1 MQNYFY
7 RDGVS
12 EGQLPQVMHYEL
24 SAIKRALAKLENST
38 EHKIPITF
46 LVVQKRHHIRL
57 FPTDSRNS
65 DDRNFNVQAGTIVD
79 TEITHPTQVD
89 FYLVSHASIQGT
101 ARPTKYRCIC
111 NENQQSE
118 DEIEQLTYYLCHMF
132 ARCTRSVSYPAP
144 TYYAHLAAFRA
155 RAWIHNVPLN
165 ISNLQEE
172 QLRKMTM
179 QMENSPMFF
188 V

>member
-1 MQNYFY
+1 M
-7 RDGVS
+7 S

-24 SAIKRALAKLENST
+24 SAIKKALAKLDNST

-89 FYLVSHASIQGT
+89 FYLVSHASIQV
-101 ARPTKYRCIC
+101 RRHSSIPVFKC
-111 NENQQSE
+111 
-118 DEIEQLTYYLCHMF
+118 M
-132 ARCTRSVSYPAP
+132 
-144 TYYAHLAAFRA
+144 
-155 RAWIHNVPLN
+155 
-165 ISNLQEE
+165 
-172 QLRKMTM
+172 
-179 QMENSPMFF
+179 
-188 V
+188 

>member
-1 MQNYFY
+1 MLIYT
-7 RDGVS
+7 DGVS
-12 EGQLPQVMHYEL
+12 EGQLAQVINYEL
-24 SAIKRALAKLENST
+24 FAIKEAIAQLENT
-38 EHKIPITF
+38 KTCMVPITF

-57 FPTDSRNS
+57 FPTDMRNS

-79 TEITHPTQVD
+79 SEITHPTQID

-101 ARPTKYRCIC
+101 ARPTKYRCIW
-111 NENQQSE
+111 NENGMHE
-118 DEIEQLTYYLCHMF
+118 DEIEELTYYLCHLF

-155 RAWIHNVPLN
+155 RALIHNVDLDLT
-165 ISNLQEE
+165 NLQKE
-172 QLRKMTM
+172 QDKKLNL
-179 QMENSPMFF
+179 QLNENSPMFF